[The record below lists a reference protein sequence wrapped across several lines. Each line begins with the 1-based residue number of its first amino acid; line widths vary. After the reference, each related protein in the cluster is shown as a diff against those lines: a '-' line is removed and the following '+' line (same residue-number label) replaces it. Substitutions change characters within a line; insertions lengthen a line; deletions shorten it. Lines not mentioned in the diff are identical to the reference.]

1 MNIVSPNKEVHVNW
15 SDRFLAVTFLK
26 VLPKRVTPNQI
37 TIFRFFTVPFVAY
50 FVYRGIYLPALILF
64 AISAFTDALDGAL
77 ARTTNRITE
86 WGKTFDPLADK
97 LLIVLT
103 ALMVVTRHLGI
114 TIVFLIMMIE
124 MILIGSAY
132 YFKNKGVI
140 EIRANG
146 WGKAKM
152 MCQSVG
158 VGLVL
163 LFAVTQIP
171 VLLIDAQFILYASIL
186 FAIVSLI
193 TYGI

>member
-1 MNIVSPNKEVHVNW
+1 MSEREAKVTVSDKI
-15 SDRFLAVTFLK
+15 LAATFLK
-26 VLPKRVTPNQI
+26 LLPQKVTPNQI
-37 TIFRFFTVPFVAY
+37 TIFRFLTVPFVVFLLVIREY
-50 FVYRGIYLPALILF
+50 EWGITLFV
-64 AISAFTDALDGAL
+64 ISAFTDALDGAL
-77 ARTTNRITE
+77 ARTTNRITD
-86 WGKTFDPLADK
+86 WGKTYDPLADK

-171 VLLIDAQFILYASIL
+171 VLLIAAQFILYASIL